1 MEQKMLI
8 VLVNI
13 IFAFFINTDLKLLL
27 QLQILF
33 VNFKI
38 IQLLLLA

>member
-1 MEQKMLI
+1 MLI